1 MNVEER
7 DHALVGRLAEASF
20 WKTHLADHD
29 LETSSAFEAWLVAD
43 PANPAAWDHVQ
54 VGWIAVGEQSHSP
67 DLLQLRRDA
76 LRRAQRA
83 GRSHRVPSHWVPS
96 RGIAVL
102 ASCLLVLLV
111 AGLGGAAA
119 WRSVFPPSYETA
131 SGERRTITLDDG
143 SRVSLDASS
152 RLEVRYTKQQRKLV
166 LLAGQA
172 RFDVA
177 HNPLRPFLVEA
188 RDHTVIATGTAFNID
203 LLGPT
208 EVVTLIEGR
217 VVITASPGAARPL
230 VAFRHPPPNDITLA
244 PGQQAVFRPMSR
256 AVLADVDLK
265 RTGAWEAGML
275 DFDNEPLAIV
285 AARINRYTDQPV
297 IVSPTAAGM
306 RISGVFKTGDTA
318 TFVDAVTHYLPV
330 SATGRGADIVIAANA
345 SQR

>member
-1 MNVEER
+1 MNAEER
-7 DHALVGRLAEASF
+7 DHALVSRLAEASY

-29 LETSSAFEAWLVAD
+29 LETSSAFEAWLAAD

-54 VGWIAVGEQSHSP
+54 VGWIAVGEQSNSP

-83 GRSHRVPSHWVPS
+83 GRSRWVPS
-96 RGIAVL
+96 RRIAVM

-111 AGLGGAAA
+111 AGLGGAAS

-177 HNPLRPFLVEA
+177 HNPLRPFLVEV
-188 RDHTVIATGTAFNID
+188 RDRTVIATGTAFNID

-217 VVITASPGAARPL
+217 VVITASQGASRPL
-230 VAFRHPPPNDITLA
+230 AAFRRPPPTDITLT
-244 PGQQAVFRPMSR
+244 PGQQAVFKPMAR
-256 AVLADVDLK
+256 ATLADVDLK
-265 RTGAWEAGML
+265 RIGAWEAGML
-275 DFDNEPLAIV
+275 DFDNEPLGSV
-285 AARINRYTDQPV
+285 AARINRYTDQHIV
-297 IVSPTAAGM
+297 VSPTAAAM

-318 TFVDAVTHYLPV
+318 TFVDAVSHYLPV
-330 SATGRGADIVIAANA
+330 SANDRGGDIVIAAKG
-345 SQR
+345 SRR

>member
-1 MNVEER
+1 MNAEER
-7 DHALVGRLAEASF
+7 DHALVSRLAEASY
-20 WKTHLADHD
+20 WQTHLAEHD
-29 LETSSAFEAWLVAD
+29 LESSPAFEAWLAAD
-43 PANPAAWDHVQ
+43 PASPAAWDHVQ
-54 VGWIAVGEQSHSP
+54 RGWIAVGAQSSSP

-83 GRSHRVPSHWVPS
+83 GRSHWMPS
-96 RGIAVL
+96 RRIAVM
-102 ASCLLVLLV
+102 ASCLLVLIV
-111 AGLGGAAA
+111 AGLGGTAS

-217 VVITASPGAARPL
+217 VVITASQGAARPL
-230 VAFRHPPPNDITLA
+230 AAFRRPPPNDITLT
-244 PGQQAVFRPMSR
+244 PGQQAVFQATAR
-256 AVLADVDLK
+256 AATLANVDLK
-265 RTGAWEAGML
+265 RIGAWETGML
-275 DFDNEPLAIV
+275 DFDNEPLASV
-285 AARINRYTDQPV
+285 ATRINRYTDEPI
-297 IVSPTAAGM
+297 IVSPSAAGM

-318 TFVDAVTHYLPV
+318 TFVDAVSHYLPV
-330 SATGRGADIVIAANA
+330 SATDRGTDIVIAANDP
-345 SQR
+345 RR